1 MKKSRILI
9 PIVLAILSM
18 HPVPTTAAQLD
29 TWTWRNPL
37 PTGNQ
42 LNGVTHGLINGKNL
56 WVAVGANNTILTSP
70 NGTTWDQ
77 RCPPAHLTAPSPA
90 LFIVHSHLISWQ
102 WERTPPPL

>member
-18 HPVPTTAAQLD
+18 HPVPATAAKLD

-42 LNGVTHGLINGKNL
+42 LNGVTHGLINSKNL

-70 NGTTWDQ
+70 GRHQLGSTDVPQHTQ
-77 RCPPAHLTAPSPA
+77 L
-90 LFIVHSHLISWQ
+90 L
-102 WERTPPPL
+102 PLQHCL